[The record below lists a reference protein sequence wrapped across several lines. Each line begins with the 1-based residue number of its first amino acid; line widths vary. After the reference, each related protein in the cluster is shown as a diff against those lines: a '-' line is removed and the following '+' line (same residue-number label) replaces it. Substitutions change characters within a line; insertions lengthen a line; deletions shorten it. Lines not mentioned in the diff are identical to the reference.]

1 MKKSSFSLHNLLNN
15 DKFLLIISFLI
26 AITLWIN
33 VSPQRE
39 ISINCPVTI
48 NTEKTSAEKLGL
60 EVIDGKN
67 QNFSVT
73 VQGKWYNISDLTAN
87 SIDISYSFAG
97 VTDAGKY
104 EISISATKANSTDDF
119 KILSVS
125 PEKITVTLDHIVTKE
140 FPINT
145 IYNNIKVSDEKI
157 YSIGDPIIN
166 DGESSIQ
173 ITGPAT
179 KMDKIDKIVAEI
191 PNEETL
197 VKTTV
202 YKADLKFYDKN
213 GSEVDTAN
221 FTLPYDN
228 LDVTLPLNETK
239 TVPIRAIFENAPE
252 DFEKDSV
259 PYSVSQKEVKLI
271 GTKEALAKTE
281 YIEIEAINF
290 KELTLKNSTF
300 KKKLI
305 MPSGIKSFDGIT
317 YVNVTVDLNGFSSK
331 KIEISNFRIINSG
344 SYSSS
349 VETRYKSVNIVGKSS
364 VVQNLEKSDLY
375 IECDLSDASVNSGS
389 VTVQGT
395 VKSSKYKNI
404 WGTGDCEIRI
414 RVAE

>member
-1 MKKSSFSLHNLLNN
+1 MKKSNFSLHNLLNN

-26 AITLWIN
+26 AITLWVN

-39 ISINCPVTI
+39 ITVNCPVTI
-48 NTEKTSAEKLGL
+48 NTEKTSAQKLGL

-67 QNFSVT
+67 QNFSVV

-104 EISISATKANSTDDF
+104 EISISATKANNNDDF
-119 KILSVS
+119 KILSVT
-125 PEKITVTLDHIVTKE
+125 PEKVSVTLDHIVTKE
-140 FPINT
+140 YQIT
-145 IYNNIKVSDEKI
+145 TVYNNIKVSDEKV

-166 DGESSIQ
+166 DGEKTIQ

-179 KMDKIDKIVAEI
+179 KMDKIEKVVAEI
-191 PNEETL
+191 PNEEMLT
-197 VKTTV
+197 KTTV

-213 GSEVDTAN
+213 GSEVDTTN

-239 TVPIRAIFENAPE
+239 TVPIKAIFEN
-252 DFEKDSV
+252 V
-259 PYSVSQKEVKLI
+259 PSDYASNPVSYSVSQKEIKLI

-281 YIEIEAINF
+281 YIELEAIDY
-290 KELTLKNSTF
+290 KELTPKNHTF

-305 MPSGIKSFDGIT
+305 LPSGIKSFDGVT
-317 YVNVTVDLNGFSSK
+317 HLSVNIDMNGFSSK
-331 KIEISNFRIINSG
+331 KIEISNFRIVNTG
-344 SYSSS
+344 NYSSS
-349 VETRYKSVNIVGKSS
+349 VETKYKSVNIVGKAG
-364 VVQNLEKSDLY
+364 VIENLENSDLY
-375 IECDLSDASVNSGS
+375 IECDLTDASVNSGS
-389 VTVQGT
+389 ITVQGT

>member
-1 MKKSSFSLHNLLNN
+1 MKKSNFSLHNLLNN

-26 AITLWIN
+26 AITLWVN

-39 ISINCPVTI
+39 ITVNCPVTI
-48 NTEKTSAEKLGL
+48 NTEKTSAQKLGL

-67 QNFSVT
+67 QNFSVV

-104 EISISATKANSTDDF
+104 EISISATKANNNDDF
-119 KILSVS
+119 KILSVT
-125 PEKITVTLDHIVTKE
+125 PEKVSVTLDHIVTKE
-140 FPINT
+140 YQIT
-145 IYNNIKVSDEKI
+145 TVYNNIKVSDEKV

-166 DGESSIQ
+166 DGEKTIQ

-179 KMDKIDKIVAEI
+179 KMDKIEKVVAEI
-191 PNEETL
+191 PNEEVLT
-197 VKTTV
+197 KTTV

-213 GSEVDTAN
+213 GSEVDTTN

-239 TVPIRAIFENAPE
+239 TVPIKAIFEN
-252 DFEKDSV
+252 V
-259 PYSVSQKEVKLI
+259 PSDYASNPVSYSVSQKEIKLI

-281 YIEIEAINF
+281 YIELEAIDY
-290 KELTLKNSTF
+290 KELTPKNHTF

-305 MPSGIKSFDGIT
+305 LPSGIKSFDGVT
-317 YVNVTVDLNGFSSK
+317 HLSVNIDMNGFSSK
-331 KIEISNFRIINSG
+331 KIEISNFRIVNTG
-344 SYSSS
+344 NYSSS
-349 VETRYKSVNIVGKSS
+349 VETKYKSVNIVGKAG
-364 VVQNLEKSDLY
+364 VIENLENSDLY
-375 IECDLSDASVNSGS
+375 IECDLTDASVNSGS
-389 VTVQGT
+389 ITVQGT

>member
-1 MKKSSFSLHNLLNN
+1 MKKSNFSLHNLLNN

-26 AITLWIN
+26 AITLWVN

-39 ISINCPVTI
+39 ITVNCPVTI
-48 NTEKTSAEKLGL
+48 NTEKTSAQKLGL

-67 QNFSVT
+67 QNFSVV

-104 EISISATKANSTDDF
+104 EISISATKANNNDDF
-119 KILSVS
+119 KILSVT
-125 PEKITVTLDHIVTKE
+125 PEKVSVTLDHIVTKE
-140 FPINT
+140 YQIT
-145 IYNNIKVSDEKI
+145 TVYNNIKVSDEKV

-166 DGESSIQ
+166 DGEKTIQ

-179 KMDKIDKIVAEI
+179 KMDKIEKVVAEI
-191 PNEETL
+191 PNEEMLT
-197 VKTTV
+197 KTTV

-213 GSEVDTAN
+213 GSEVDTTN
-221 FTLPYDN
+221 FTLPYYN

-239 TVPIRAIFENAPE
+239 TVPIKAIFEN
-252 DFEKDSV
+252 V
-259 PYSVSQKEVKLI
+259 PSDYASNPVSYSVSQKEIKLI
-271 GTKEALAKTE
+271 GTKEVLAKTE
-281 YIEIEAINF
+281 YIELEAIDY
-290 KELTLKNSTF
+290 KELTPKNHTF

-305 MPSGIKSFDGIT
+305 LPSGIKSFDGVT
-317 YVNVTVDLNGFSSK
+317 HLSVNIDMNGFSSK
-331 KIEISNFRIINSG
+331 KIEISNFRIVNTG
-344 SYSSS
+344 NYSSS
-349 VETRYKSVNIVGKSS
+349 VETKYKSVNIVGKSG
-364 VVQNLEKSDLY
+364 VIENLENSDLY
-375 IECDLSDASVNSGS
+375 IECDLTDASVNSGS
-389 VTVQGT
+389 ITVQGT